1 VNGLPALKNNP
12 VKFVTA
18 TARMDVVAVNDRE
31 FANNI
36 ASAGV
41 AGKGQLATALALKYL
56 RTVCGFNAGSVHA
69 TTGNNENVKLDA
81 AFAHENHTE
90 DFFKLWKWGS
100 KNAHAWAIYN
110 LFLFL
115 ENSDTNVN
123 NQYKYD
129 SIGAVATLDDFHSL
143 SPLQQI
149 VVQDQGLQKV
159 FIHHLLLRI
168 MEESNE
174 KVQVAQADIKEEE
187 KYDVEPPFGPEGPL
201 EQAEAL
207 RATTTEDLSKPTKDV
222 MALVGKQEDEDGVTM
237 GPVAAQAIQN
247 FAALGDN
254 W

>member
-1 VNGLPALKNNP
+1 MN
-12 VKFVTA
+12 
-18 TARMDVVAVNDRE
+18 
-31 FANNI
+31 
-36 ASAGV
+36 
-41 AGKGQLATALALKYL
+41 
-56 RTVCGFNAGSVHA
+56 
-69 TTGNNENVKLDA
+69 A
-81 AFAHENHTE
+81 AFAHEPHTVS
-90 DFFKLWKWGS
+90 FFKLWKWGS

-115 ENSDTNVN
+115 ENSETNVA

-129 SIGAVATLDDFHSL
+129 TIGAVATLDDFHSL

-168 MEESNE
+168 MEEE
-174 KVQVAQADIKEEE
+174 KETVPAAGGIPEEE
-187 KYDVEPPFGPEGPL
+187 KKYDIEPPFGPEGPL

-207 RATTTEDLSKPTKDV
+207 RAATTEDLSKPTKDV
-222 MALVGKQEDEDGVTM
+222 MALVAKQEDEDGVTM

-247 FAALGDN
+247 FATLGEN